1 MKQLLLWNPYLDTCG
16 GGEKHMLQ
24 ICEHYIR
31 KGYELTISWNKN
43 ISKDLERKLHL
54 SLPPSVKWIPALSS
68 QSFLQKILLLRQF
81 DLLLYATDGSY
92 FFSSAKQTICFCMV
106 PNAKLYQMNLW
117 NQIKT
122 LGWLWI
128 ANSKFTQKNLKAFG
142 IDASVVYPI
151 VSLPKD
157 RLPDTQHISG
167 TSLTFITV
175 GRFFRQLH
183 SKRHD
188 VAIAWF
194 VQFLQSN
201 PQYSSSKLIMI
212 GGVKPEDKKYY
223 DSLKQLASS
232 YENIIFKPNISHI
245 ELGHFY
251 KTGDFYIHFAGW
263 GVDATKYPER
273 TEHLGIT
280 PIEAMSYGCIPLCFA
295 NGGIPE
301 VVSDGVNGYTFKSL
315 DDLSRKVISLSHD
328 PATQERMRATGT
340 ETISNKF
347 STQALDVSLDLLR
360 AGV

>member
-24 ICEHYIR
+24 ICEYYISQ
-31 KGYELTISWNKN
+31 GYELTIAWSKD

-54 SLPPSVKWIPALSS
+54 SLPPGIKWIPKLTTLS
-68 QSFLQKILLLRQF
+68 LIQKIKLLHAY

-92 FFSSAKQTICFCMV
+92 FFSTAKQTYCFCMV
-106 PNAKLYQMNLW
+106 PDAKLYRMTLW

-122 LGWLWI
+122 RGWIWI
-128 ANSKFTQKNLKAFG
+128 SNSKFTQKNLKAYG
-142 IDASVVYPI
+142 ITSSVVYP
-151 VSLPKD
+151 VTSLPAD

-175 GRFFRQLH
+175 GRFFRHLH

-194 VQFLQSN
+194 VQFIQSN
-201 PQYSSSKLIMI
+201 PQYAASKLILI

-223 DSLKQLASS
+223 ESLKQLASS
-232 YENIIFKPNISHI
+232 YQNIIFKPNISHI

-263 GVDATKYPER
+263 GVDSSKYPER

-280 PIEAMSYGCIPLCFA
+280 PIEAMAYGCIPLCFA

-301 VVSDGVNGYTFKSL
+301 VIEDGVNGYTFKSL

-328 PATQERMRATGT
+328 PAKQEHMRIAGT
-340 ETISNKF
+340 ETIERKF
-347 STQALDVSLDLLR
+347 SIEALGASLDALS
-360 AGV
+360 VTN